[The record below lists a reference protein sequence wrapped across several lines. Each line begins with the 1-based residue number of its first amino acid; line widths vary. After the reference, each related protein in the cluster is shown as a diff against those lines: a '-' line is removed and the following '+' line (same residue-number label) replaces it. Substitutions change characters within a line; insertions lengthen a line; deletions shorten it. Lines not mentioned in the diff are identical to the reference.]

1 MANQADV
8 FRKLE
13 QVSLGSAV
21 HVLRV
26 LHELGRGDA
35 PRAARPE
42 HDSEGSRDVVF
53 DLARALLTGYEGF
66 LRFRER
72 YFDVVTD
79 GLRGLYYPRMAPDG
93 AVGRER
99 LTLEGRLGDFARGR
113 FRLENEQTTDVELTF
128 RFGEF
133 VTANDD
139 RRFPVAV
146 TVGPPGASVAR
157 ASDRRLAAGERRVF
171 EVAVHLDPKTFQPWQ
186 TYVGDIQVVRD
197 GQIVGELTLEV
208 LPKP

>member
-13 QVSLGSAV
+13 RVSIGSAA

-26 LHELGRGDA
+26 LHELGRGNA
-35 PRAARPE
+35 PRTARPVRE
-42 HDSEGSRDVVF
+42 TEDARDVVF
-53 DLARALLTGYEGF
+53 DVARVLLTGYEGF
-66 LRFRER
+66 LRLQER
-72 YFDVVTD
+72 YFDVVAD
-79 GLRGLYYPRMAPDG
+79 GLRGLYYPRMAADG
-93 AVGRER
+93 TPGRER
-99 LTLEGRLGDFARGR
+99 LVLEGRPGEFARGR
-113 FRLENEQTTDVELTF
+113 FRLENEQETDVELSF

-133 VTANDD
+133 VSAHDD

-146 TVGPPGASVAR
+146 TVGPPAVEVAR

-171 EVAVHLDPKTFQPWQ
+171 EVAVRLDPATFHPGQ

-197 GQIVGELTLEV
+197 GQTVGELTVEV
-208 LPKP
+208 VAKP